1 MEAVSYLARSR
12 SRFRGLRKSIGG
24 HAKTKV
30 WGCQTNTTFKSTSVG
45 WSSSSLSIYAV
56 IRGQNREL
64 PGKCDL
70 ARCAARRLTRL
81 RPRHAD
87 ALDLLRCPMVR
98 RTRKKWQRWSL
109 NAARGKC
116 HEMLKSSLQSRHWPR
131 RSPAWVVRQAAL
143 LFKGMP
149 QHLRGPAA
157 ENIATRMERHD
168 YVEWLFLQPVENPRS
183 QSRPAKRWEI
193 CYSTRSDA
201 RRDLVYLGGGR
212 ADFLTTRR

>member
-12 SRFRGLRKSIGG
+12 SRFRGLRKSIGNTLKPRYG
-24 HAKTKV
+24 AA
-30 WGCQTNTTFKSTSVG
+30 QTNTTFKSTSVG

-87 ALDLLRCPMVR
+87 ALDLLQCPMVR

-131 RSPAWVVRQAAL
+131 RSPAWMVRQAAL

-149 QHLRGPAA
+149 QHLRGQRPK
-157 ENIATRMERHD
+157 ISQQERSVMT
-168 YVEWLFLQPVENPRS
+168 YVEWLFLQPVETPRS
-183 QSRPAKRWEI
+183 KSGPAKRWEI
-193 CYSTRSDA
+193 CYSTRSDT